1 MKTMKTIERL
11 ISASHAL
18 PFLMSA
24 AMFVSLF
31 TLTACCSTGIDWAK
45 AKEIRPGV
53 HYVHRELTEPRL
65 MKAFMIR
72 VDLQTPGIRFTG
84 PGRDPLWGEQM
95 PDVTNRVCLIRTK
108 RQRTRDF
115 MLEQR
120 RPKSEGGKG
129 RDLVVAV
136 NTEPWG
142 PWEEPFTHKYANP
155 YSPLISD
162 GEVVSTSGTGGGAV
176 FVVYTN
182 GVADITSHITSEQ
195 TPQIWCAQTGFNI
208 IMRNGEDIT
217 KPGGALAPRTAFG
230 LSKDRRWLYLL
241 AVDGRQPDYS
251 LGADMHDVVAIMKD
265 AGAWDAMNMDGGG
278 STTLVYWD
286 DAAKKPVVCNRQTES
301 GYTRPVGA
309 NMGIYFE

>member
-1 MKTMKTIERL
+1 MKTTMNHHDGSRL
-11 ISASHAL
+11 LLTTLCAMAL
-18 PFLMSA
+18 A
-24 AMFVSLF
+24 
-31 TLTACCSTGIDWAK
+31 STGCASVNWGG

-53 HYVHRELTEPRL
+53 RYVKLEREKPRL

-72 VDLQTPGIRFTG
+72 VDLQTPGLKFTG
-84 PGRDPLWGEQM
+84 TGRDPDWGKPM
-95 PDVTNRVCLIRTK
+95 PDVTNRVVTIRTR
-108 RQRTRDF
+108 RQRTADF

-120 RPKSEGGKG
+120 RPKAEGGKG

-142 PWEEPFTHKYANP
+142 PWEEPFTHRYADP
-155 YSPLISD
+155 YNPLITD
-162 GEVVSTSGTGGGAV
+162 GEVVSSRGTGGGAV

-182 GVADITSHITSEQ
+182 GVADITSRITEEQ
-195 TPQIWCAQTGFNI
+195 SARIWCAQTDFSI
-208 IMRNGEDIT
+208 IMRDGEDIA

-241 AVDGRQPDYS
+241 AVDGRQPGYS
-251 LGADMHDVVAIMKD
+251 LGADMHDIVAMMKD

-286 DAAKKPVVCNRQTES
+286 DAAGKPVVCNRHTDS

-309 NMGIYFE
+309 NMGIHFE

>member
-1 MKTMKTIERL
+1 MNTKLTIYPGATKAL
-11 ISASHAL
+11 SMIAMCACALMAS
-18 PFLMSA
+18 
-24 AMFVSLF
+24 
-31 TLTACCSTGIDWAK
+31 CSTDINWAK
-45 AKEIRPGV
+45 AKEIRHGV
-53 HYVHRELTEPRL
+53 SYVKRELNEPRL

-72 VDLQTPGIRFTG
+72 VDLQTPGIRFAST
-84 PGRDPLWGEQM
+84 GRDPQWGEQM

-120 RPKSEGGKG
+120 RPVAEGGKG

-155 YSPLISD
+155 SSPLISD
-162 GEVVSTSGTGGGAV
+162 GEVISTSGTGGRAV

-182 GVADITSHITSEQ
+182 GVVDITSNITSNQ

-208 IMRNGEDIT
+208 IMRDGEDLGK
-217 KPGGALAPRTAFG
+217 KPGGSLAPRTAFG

-241 AVDGRQPDYS
+241 AVDGRQPEYS
-251 LGADMHDVVAIMKD
+251 LGANMHDLVAIMKD

-286 DAAKKPVVCNRQTES
+286 DVAGKPVVCNQQTTS

>member
-1 MKTMKTIERL
+1 M
-11 ISASHAL
+11 
-18 PFLMSA
+18 
-24 AMFVSLF
+24 
-31 TLTACCSTGIDWAK
+31 
-45 AKEIRPGV
+45 EIRPGV
-53 HYVHRELTEPRL
+53 RYVKRELNEPRL
-65 MKAFMIR
+65 MKAFLIR
-72 VDLQTPGIRFTG
+72 VDLQTPGIKFTG
-84 PGRDPLWGEQM
+84 TGRDPRWGEQM
-95 PDVTNRVCLIRTK
+95 PDVTNRVCLIRTR

-120 RPKSEGGKG
+120 RPVAEGGKG

-142 PWEEPFTHKYANP
+142 PWEEPFTHRYANP

-162 GEVVSTSGTGGGAV
+162 GEVVSASGTGGSAV

-182 GVADITSHITSEQ
+182 GVADITGNITSNQ
-195 TPQIWCAQTGFNI
+195 TSQIWCAHTGFNI
-208 IMRNGEDIT
+208 IMRDGEDVA
-217 KPGGALAPRTAFG
+217 KPGGSLAPRTAFG

-251 LGADMHDVVAIMKD
+251 LGADMHDLVAILRD

-286 DAAKKPVVCNRQTES
+286 AATGKPVVCNRQAAS

-309 NMGIYFE
+309 SMGIYFE

>member
-1 MKTMKTIERL
+1 MNLHNSKGILVFTVG
-11 ISASHAL
+11 AL
-18 PFLMSA
+18 ALA
-24 AMFVSLF
+24 
-31 TLTACCSTGIDWAK
+31 STGCASINWGS

-53 HYVHRELTEPRL
+53 RYVKLEREDPRL

-72 VDLQTPGIRFTG
+72 VDLQTPGLKFTG
-84 PGRDPLWGEQM
+84 TGRDPDWGKPM
-95 PDVTNRVCLIRTK
+95 PDVTNRVVTIRTR
-108 RQRTRDF
+108 RQRTADF

-120 RPKSEGGKG
+120 RPKAEGGKG

-142 PWEEPFTHKYANP
+142 PWEEPFTHRYADP
-155 YSPLISD
+155 YNPLITD
-162 GEVVSTSGTGGGAV
+162 GEVVSSRGTGGGAV

-182 GVADITSHITSEQ
+182 GVADITSRITEEQ
-195 TPQIWCAQTGFNI
+195 SARIWCAQTGFSI
-208 IMRNGEDIT
+208 IMRDGEDIA

-241 AVDGRQPDYS
+241 AVDGRQPGYS
-251 LGADMHDVVAIMKD
+251 LGADMHDIVAMMKD

-286 DAAKKPVVCNRQTES
+286 DAAGKPVVCNRHTDS

-309 NMGIYFE
+309 NMGIHFE